1 MFSIRRGWGTSSLR
15 TKKIRS
21 VARRDEQKAEL
32 REKIFAAARELV
44 LRKGF
49 AELSIRKLADEIG
62 YAPGTIYL
70 YFKNRDEIV
79 REICVR
85 GFAELFERM
94 KSAAEVVDPHAR
106 LAALLRAYADFA
118 VNHPETYRLSFM
130 EDPKFTEEMFRSA
143 PLEREGGPGWQA
155 FSAVVKAVRD
165 LKACRK
171 LTRSENENLLAEV
184 LWAGVHGVV
193 SLKLIYPAFPTNS
206 TEILVKKMINTLL
219 SGLH

>member
-1 MFSIRRGWGTSSLR
+1 MSSLKR
-15 TKKIRS
+15 RKTRS

-32 REKIFAAARELV
+32 REKIFAAARKMV

-49 AELSIRKLADEIG
+49 AELSLRKLADEIG

-85 GFAELFERM
+85 GFAELFEEM
-94 KSAAEVVDPHAR
+94 KSAADVVDPQAR
-106 LAALLRAYADFA
+106 VAALLRAYADFA
-118 VNHPETYRLSFM
+118 INHPETYRLSFM
-130 EDPKFTEEMFRSA
+130 EDPKFTEEMFRSV
-143 PLEREGGPGWQA
+143 PREGEDGAGRLA
-155 FSAVVKAVRD
+155 FSAVVKAVQD
-165 LKACRK
+165 LKARK
-171 LTRSENENLLAEV
+171 KLARGVDENLLAEV

-206 TEILVKKMINTLL
+206 TELLVDKMIDALL
-219 SGLH
+219 NGLH

>member
-1 MFSIRRGWGTSSLR
+1 MSSLR
-15 TKKIRS
+15 RKRIRK

-32 REKIFAAARELV
+32 REKIFAAGRELV

-49 AELSIRKLADEIG
+49 AELSIRKLAEEIG

-85 GFAELFERM
+85 GFAELYERI
-94 KSAAEVVDPHAR
+94 KSAGDVTDPQRR
-106 LAALLRAYADFA
+106 LAALLLAYADFA
-118 VNHPETYRLSFM
+118 INNPETYRLSFM
-130 EDPKFTEEMFRSA
+130 EDPKFTGEMFRSA
-143 PLEREGGPGWQA
+143 PLEQEDGAGRQA
-155 FSAVVKAVRD
+155 FFAVVKAVRD
-165 LKACRK
+165 LKTSRK
-171 LTRSENENLLAEV
+171 LARSEDENLLAEV

-206 TEILVKKMINTLL
+206 TELLVNKMIDTLL
-219 SGLH
+219 NGLN